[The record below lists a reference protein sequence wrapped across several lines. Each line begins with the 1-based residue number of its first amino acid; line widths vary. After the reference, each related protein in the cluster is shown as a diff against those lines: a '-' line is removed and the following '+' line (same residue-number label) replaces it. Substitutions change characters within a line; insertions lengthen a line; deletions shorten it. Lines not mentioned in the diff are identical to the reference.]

1 MPNFNKS
8 KGFKLKSGNNPF
20 QKNFS
25 SPNKQRPEVQTQ
37 TDILLSALQG
47 YGGGEGSENAGLY
60 DDLAKTA
67 QWRQSGKEK
76 EIDALMADKYG
87 DFNYGMTVPEAY
99 EHAEFLRGQANITDE
114 DLAINP
120 YLPIPTDEDKQNY
133 YREANYH
140 IESAEERARNKE
152 LATREKEDL
161 LAEYASEKGGGMGEA
176 INEMISRQ
184 EIAQKKYDRDKQR
197 AQDTL
202 DRVESAAENRGF
214 FEFGKKKRDQEKIA
228 QAEEAVS
235 AFEKSSGFKMKGS
248 HHYGK
253 KKKV

>member
-1 MPNFNKS
+1 MA
-8 KGFKLKSGNNPF
+8 FKLKGGKNPM

-67 QWRQSGKEK
+67 GYRESSKEK
-76 EIDALMADKYG
+76 AIDKAMHEKYG
-87 DFNYGMTVPEAY
+87 DFDDPEAMTVPQAY
-99 EHAEFLRGQANITDE
+99 EHAQFLRDSANVDPEEQPWFGETSDE
-114 DLAINP
+114 
-120 YLPIPTDEDKQNY
+120 TKQDWF
-133 YREANYH
+133 REANYH

-161 LAEYASEKGGGMGEA
+161 LAEYASEGGGMGDA
-176 INEMISRQ
+176 INEMIMDQ
-184 EIAQKKYDRDKQR
+184 TIAQKRYDRDKQR
-197 AQDTL
+197 AEDTL
-202 DRVESAAENRGF
+202 ERAETAAEERGF
-214 FEFGKKKRDQEKIA
+214 FEFGKKKRDKEKIA
-228 QAEEAVS
+228 AAEEAVS